1 MNWLSVNESA
11 LSFVFT
17 DLFFFTIYL
26 FILTFL
32 PLKTF
37 NILIY
42 STHAYQINAQ
52 AQAQNSVRMQLK
64 KIMVL
69 KS

>member
-1 MNWLSVNESA
+1 MNWLSGNESA

-17 DLFFFTIYL
+17 DLFLFTIYL

-52 AQAQNSVRMQLK
+52 AQNFVRMQLK

>member
-17 DLFFFTIYL
+17 DLLFFYHLYL

-52 AQAQNSVRMQLK
+52 AQNFVRMQLK